1 VRQGKAGELG
11 FGLLGYAGV
20 RQARRVK
27 FLLVG
32 VRCVLARQAR
42 SVVLCSVVVVLG

>member
-1 VRQGKAGELG
+1 MLG
-11 FGLLGYAGV
+11 VFGCVMVSPVEV